1 MRRYFFRSL
10 APTRWISVALALGL
24 AIAPLSTS
32 AFAAPG
38 KKAAATKLAAD
49 KAGIT
54 VSSMTKGAKIF
65 IDDKEVGEVPLDKT
79 LEVEPNKRHTVRVQK
94 RGFSPFVETVLPS
107 GGQLIEIEADLVAV
121 SAALR
126 IASLNEA
133 LKLQILVDG
142 RVAGFTPFDGD
153 VNPGS
158 HSIEARATG
167 YLAETQM
174 IDAKPGQDLQLEFGL
189 KVVPAPLVKEDKS
202 LLSRWWFWTAVGVVV
217 VGGVTGGLVAAQDTH
232 LAPKTPDH
240 VLPLQ

>member
-1 MRRYFFRSL
+1 MRCSLLRSS
-10 APTRWISVALALGL
+10 AATRFISAALTVGL
-24 AIAPLSTS
+24 AVAPLSSS
-32 AFAAPG
+32 AFAAGP
-38 KKAAATKLAAD
+38 KKPAAAKLAAD

-65 IDDKEVGEVPLDKT
+65 IDDKEVGEVPFDKT

-107 GGQLIEIEADLVAV
+107 GGQLIEVEADLVAV

-126 IASLNEA
+126 VSSQNDA

-153 VNPGS
+153 VTPGS
-158 HSIEARATG
+158 HAVEARATG

-174 IDAKPGQDLQLEFGL
+174 VDAKAGQDLQLDFGL
-189 KVVPAPLVKEDKS
+189 KLVPAPIFREDKS

-217 VGGVTGGLVAAQDTH
+217 VGGVAGGVVMAQDTH
-232 LAPKTPDH
+232 LDPKAPDH

>member
-10 APTRWISVALALGL
+10 APTRLISVALALGL
-24 AIAPLSTS
+24 AVAPLSAT
-32 AFAAPG
+32 AFAAPP
-38 KKAAATKLAAD
+38 KKAAATKLAND

-65 IDDKEVGEVPLDKT
+65 IDDKEVGEVPLDKL
-79 LEVEPNKRHTVRVQK
+79 LEVEPSKRHTVRVQK

-126 IASLNEA
+126 VASLNDA

-153 VNPGS
+153 VTPGS
-158 HSIEARATG
+158 HTIEARATG
-167 YLAETQM
+167 YLAESQL
-174 IDAKPGQDLQLEFGL
+174 IEAKAGQDLTLEFGL
-189 KVVPAPLVKEDKS
+189 KLVPAPLIKEDKS

-217 VGGVTGGLVAAQDTH
+217 VGGVAGGVVAAQDTH
-232 LAPKTPDH
+232 LSPKAPDH